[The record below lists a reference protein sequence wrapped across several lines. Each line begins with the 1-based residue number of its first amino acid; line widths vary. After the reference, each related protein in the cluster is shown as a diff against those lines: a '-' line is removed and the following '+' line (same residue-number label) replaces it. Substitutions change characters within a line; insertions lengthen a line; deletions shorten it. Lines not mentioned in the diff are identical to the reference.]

1 MNENGNT
8 NMKSFEEN
16 TEVNSQEVLE
26 TSEESSSVSSG
37 EGGLSG
43 GSGSSAGAE
52 SSGADPEE
60 VLDGTSEGEGDFLQ
74 SSDDVTDMG
83 LDEVQE
89 TIEGT
94 DMVAVVEQLEAQ
106 NVLLEEQNVLLES
119 QVMFLSMIIFILM
132 FNVCDRFISRIWSSI
147 RSLGG
152 GK

>member
-8 NMKSFEEN
+8 NMESFEEN

-37 EGGLSG
+37 EGDLSG
-43 GSGSSAGAE
+43 DSGSSAGAE
-52 SSGADPEE
+52 SSGADSGEILEE
-60 VLDGTSEGEGDFLQ
+60 GTDGEGILVEPVDGV
-74 SSDDVTDMG
+74 SDLESG
-83 LDEVQE
+83 ENEELIE
-89 TIEGT
+89 TS
-94 DMVAVVEQLEAQ
+94 DMVAVVEQLEDQ

-119 QVMFLSMIIFILM
+119 QVVFLSMIIFVLM